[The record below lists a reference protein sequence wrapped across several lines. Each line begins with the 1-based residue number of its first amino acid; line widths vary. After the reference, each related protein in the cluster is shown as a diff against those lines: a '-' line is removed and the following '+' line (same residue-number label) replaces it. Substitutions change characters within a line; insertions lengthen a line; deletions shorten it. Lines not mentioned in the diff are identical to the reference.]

1 MNIAYPIYK
10 YITSGL
16 FLAGFPF
23 FWGYVRQTGRREDE
37 IRQRLGYYPPG
48 LPSRRAGTPNLWIH
62 AVSVG
67 EVKAAVPIIEALETM
82 MPDAAFVLS
91 TTTSRGQVLAREVF
105 PANVSIVYA
114 PVDYIGAVRR
124 AFSAIAPDA
133 LVILETEIWPN
144 LLVEAH
150 RRGIQTAIVNGRV
163 SARTIKNYL
172 KIKPLVKETLE
183 CVDAFSMISAAD
195 AERVKRIGARRQKIT
210 VGGNSKFDFHPGEC
224 DASVTVRMRRLYNVT
239 GDQPVIVAGSTRR
252 SEERIVLDAFAKI
265 CQFFP
270 DTLCIIAPRHIERV
284 NLIADMVK
292 DHGISYQFSSDLDGN
307 GAMRNAPV
315 VIIDTI
321 GELQNT
327 YSIAAITF
335 CGGSLVPLGGQNVL
349 EPARWAKPVL
359 YGPSMEDFL
368 DAKNL
373 LEKSGGGIPV
383 ADGNEL
389 TEKLLFYLS
398 HPEKAAHA
406 GQMARR
412 AVMQNRGASQR
423 HARVIYELLN
433 R

>member
-1 MNIAYPIYK
+1 MNFAYPIYK

-23 FWGYVRQTGRREDE
+23 FWGYIRQTGRREDD
-37 IRQRLGYYPPG
+37 IRQRLGYYPTG
-48 LPSRRAGTPNLWIH
+48 LPARRAGTPIIWIH

-67 EVKAAVPIIEALETM
+67 EVKAAVPIVEALETM

-91 TTTSRGQVLAREVF
+91 TTTTRGQTFAREVF
-105 PANVSIVYA
+105 ASNASIVYA

-124 AFSAIAPDA
+124 ALLAIAPDL

-150 RRGIQTAIVNGRV
+150 RRGVKTVIVNGRI

-183 CVDAFSMISAAD
+183 CIDAFSMISAVD
-195 AERVKRIGARRQKIT
+195 AERVKRIGAEHHKIT
-210 VGGNSKFDFHPGEC
+210 VGGNSKFDINPGEC
-224 DASVTVRMRRLYNVT
+224 NAVVPVQMRRLYHV
-239 GDQPVIVAGSTRR
+239 GEQPVFVAGSTRR
-252 SEERIVLDAFAKI
+252 SEERIVLDSFVNI
-265 CQFFP
+265 RRFFP

-284 NLIADMVK
+284 KLIADMVK
-292 DHGISYQFSSDLDGN
+292 DHGLLYQFRSDLDRN
-307 GAMRNAPV
+307 GVMRNAPV

-321 GELQNT
+321 GELQNI
-327 YSIAAITF
+327 YSIATITF

-349 EPARWAKPVL
+349 EPAGWGKLVL

-383 ADGNEL
+383 ADGDEL
-389 TEKLLFYLS
+389 TKKLLFYLR
-398 HPEKAAHA
+398 HPRKAVYA
-406 GQMARR
+406 GQMARQ
-412 AVMQNRGASQR
+412 AVMENRGAAQR
-423 HARVIYELLN
+423 HARVMYELLN
-433 R
+433 H